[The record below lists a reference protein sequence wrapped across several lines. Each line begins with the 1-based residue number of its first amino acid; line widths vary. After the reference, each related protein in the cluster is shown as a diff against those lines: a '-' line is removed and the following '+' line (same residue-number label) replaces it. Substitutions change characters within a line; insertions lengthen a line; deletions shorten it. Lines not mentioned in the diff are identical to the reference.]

1 MKDDLQKEFEE
12 IFSELNIQIKN
23 VESGQGGLQ
32 VGDFFIPADQVFDYL
47 FENLKRTGVIEN
59 EFRNLTERQD

>member
-12 IFSELNIQIKN
+12 IFSELNIQIEK
-23 VESGQGGLQ
+23 VEPGQGGLQ
-32 VGDFFIPADQVFDYL
+32 VGDFFIPAGQVFDYL

>member
-12 IFSELNIQIKN
+12 IFSELNIQIEK
-23 VESGQGGLQ
+23 VEPGQGGLQ

-47 FENLKRTGVIEN
+47 FENLKSEYISRKE
-59 EFRNLTERQD
+59 